1 MSDDRMHEHL
11 IGAGERWRAGQPER
25 PVPLPALR
33 SRSSRLVVPA
43 AAALVVAAAG
53 GGWAVAQLGQ
63 EAPGPGGP
71 ASSTSPEPTQTPPS
85 ARTEPARPHGLRD
98 CTADDL
104 QVTPT
109 TEGAMGTT
117 YMSVMLDSNAEPC
130 QLQGYPDVTLLAG
143 GQPLA
148 VPVQHQPQPIT
159 RVTVGDLGFAE
170 FEIGW
175 SPDHSCAGVDND
187 TIRVTLPDGSSF
199 EVPGFGPTS
208 CSPGEADY
216 QPLTLRP
223 FTQGRS

>member
-1 MSDDRMHEHL
+1 MSDDRMHDRL
-11 IGAGERWRAGQPER
+11 TGAGERWRAGQPER

-53 GGWAVAQLGQ
+53 GGWAVAQLAQ

-71 ASSTSPEPTQTPPS
+71 ATSTSPEPTTTPPS
-85 ARTEPARPHGLRD
+85 ATTSPDRPQGPRE

-104 QVTPT
+104 AATQT

-117 YMSVMLDSNAEPC
+117 YLTVMLDATGAPC
-130 QLQGYPDVTLLAG
+130 RLQGYPDVTLLAG
-143 GQPLA
+143 GQPLD
-148 VPVQHQPQPIT
+148 VPVQHHPQPIT
-159 RVTVGDLGFAE
+159 RVTVGGQGFAAL
-170 FEIGW
+170 EIGW
-175 SPDHSCAGVDND
+175 SPTHSCADVDND
-187 TIRVTLPDGSSF
+187 TIRVTLPDGSSL

-208 CSPGEADY
+208 CSPGEADF